1 MYLCIYN
8 QEIQMGVLY
17 ELSTKN
23 MIDNMS
29 YIRRILFICTLLGVI
44 GCSEQPEGTDLYHSS
59 DFSKHETVKKL
70 YSATKGKGI
79 DIVLMGDAYSDRM
92 ISSGQYD
99 ADMELAVDAIFANEP
114 MASFK
119 DYFNIYI
126 VYLVSDNEVIGEST
140 ALGSTWEEGYATAD
154 VPEKYRILAT
164 GNRDLTVQEAILIIN
179 GTGHVSGYTDLL
191 VSDFNTLF
199 YDCDYGRGTSSIVV
213 GRGNQNASEEFSLTV
228 AHEFGHSFAK
238 LADEYYYDGSSP
250 DLNSITNMFN
260 RFGWYKNVD
269 VTSDPATIRWARFL
283 SDERYAN
290 EKLGAYEG
298 GFETPEGVWRP
309 SLNSI
314 MRYGTEF
321 NAPSRAAIY
330 NRIHKLAF
338 GDDWQFDYETFVQ
351 QDLKNIPQSNQ
362 TKAIYAPSSPRV
374 KRNHIF
380 KMEESIDPD
389 GRKVVTVIMG

>member
-1 MYLCIYN
+1 
-8 QEIQMGVLY
+8 
-17 ELSTKN
+17 
-23 MIDNMS
+23 
-29 YIRRILFICTLLGVI
+29 
-44 GCSEQPEGTDLYHSS
+44 
-59 DFSKHETVKKL
+59 
-70 YSATKGKGI
+70 
-79 DIVLMGDAYSDRM
+79 
-92 ISSGQYD
+92 
-99 ADMELAVDAIFANEP
+99 
-114 MASFK
+114 
-119 DYFNIYI
+119 
-126 VYLVSDNEVIGEST
+126 
-140 ALGSTWEEGYATAD
+140 
-154 VPEKYRILAT
+154 
-164 GNRDLTVQEAILIIN
+164 
-179 GTGHVSGYTDLL
+179 
-191 VSDFNTLF
+191 
-199 YDCDYGRGTSSIVV
+199 
-213 GRGNQNASEEFSLTV
+213 
-228 AHEFGHSFAK
+228 
-238 LADEYYYDGSSP
+238 
-250 DLNSITNMFN
+250 MFN

-330 NRIHKLAF
+330 NRIHKLAY

-389 GRKVVTVIMG
+389 GRKVITVIMD